1 LAFYNGMV
9 IADADSRQALADPQ
23 VREYVVGK
31 EIHRSHAPQGE
42 N

>member
-1 LAFYNGMV
+1 MV

-31 EIHRSHAPQGE
+31 EIHRSMPRKERIDAGAQ
-42 N
+42 